1 MQTKSTTTADIQ
13 KMLTDNLQ
21 QLTNLSIS
29 TLKPVME
36 GLVNNISAINNSVI
50 KNGLPLI
57 KIPKLSTGN
66 CDCCPPEESCPPH
79 CIASITKRAMEGERI
94 IIPFTVKNDCG
105 QTKTYRIGVRE
116 LNDENGTPAP
126 DQPVLNKV
134 SVTLDSGRS
143 EQVLVTIDL
152 TNFKTG
158 STYTTELVLREKDIN
173 QNICFT
179 LIVED
184 PKATVVIPQSEQ
196 KYRLKWQSWKDHY
209 YCEKPAFTRVPGTNA
224 NVLSIAGK

>member
-1 MQTKSTTTADIQ
+1 MQSQSTTTADIQ
-13 KMLTDNLQ
+13 KMLTDNFQ

-36 GLVNNISAINNSVI
+36 GLINNISAINNSVI

-79 CIASITKRAMEGERI
+79 CIASITKHAMEGERI
-94 IIPFTVKNDCG
+94 IIPFIVKNDCS

-116 LNDENGTPAP
+116 LDDENGVAAPA
-126 DQPVLNKV
+126 QPVLNKD
-134 SVTLDSGRS
+134 SVTLDAGRS

-152 TNFKTG
+152 ASFKTG
-158 STYTTELVLREKDIN
+158 STYTTEIVLREKDIN

-179 LIVED
+179 LIIED

-209 YCEKPAFTRVPGTNA
+209 YCEKPVFNSVPGTNP